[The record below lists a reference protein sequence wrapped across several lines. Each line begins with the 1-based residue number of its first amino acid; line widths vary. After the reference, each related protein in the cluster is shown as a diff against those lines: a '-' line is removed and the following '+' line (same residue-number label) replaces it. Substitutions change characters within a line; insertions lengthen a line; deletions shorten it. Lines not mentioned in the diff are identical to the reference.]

1 MFAIEMAH
9 KCSIWSLKFYFFFL
23 YIYLVHI
30 LLGFFFYILFYMFIF
45 LYFSSRMPREGKSHR
60 KKRVE

>member
-9 KCSIWSLKFYFFFL
+9 KCSIWSLKFYFFFI

-30 LLGFFFYILFYMFIF
+30 LLGFFFFTFCFICLFSYILVPEC
-45 LYFSSRMPREGKSHR
+45 LEREKVIGK
-60 KKRVE
+60 KE